1 MSDDVYECVYQ
12 PRYVDSLS
20 VSVMYSSQPVARS
33 PYQVRV
39 DPVSSSRMK
48 ARGPG
53 LTQAVAGY
61 PASFVVETNDEP
73 GSLGTVICR
82 LESRQCDGKKT
93 NELQV

>member
-1 MSDDVYECVYQ
+1 
-12 PRYVDSLS
+12 
-20 VSVMYSSQPVARS
+20 
-33 PYQVRV
+33 
-39 DPVSSSRMK
+39 MK